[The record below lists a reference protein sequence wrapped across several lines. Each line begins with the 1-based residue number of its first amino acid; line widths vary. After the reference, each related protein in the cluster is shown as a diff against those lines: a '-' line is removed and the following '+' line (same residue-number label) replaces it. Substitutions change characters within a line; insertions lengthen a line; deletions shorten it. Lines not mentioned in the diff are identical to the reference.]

1 MRRTYFAF
9 KERYKNWVNILLLM
23 AIIALYF
30 HVFNLLT
37 YRYISIEF
45 KDLRPVH
52 EKVSVFYKGHKV
64 GYVYKME
71 LSNVNKSTFVYVILT
86 HKKMELPVNTK
97 AVLKKEV
104 IDGEKR
110 DYLELYYP
118 SKPSTAYVKNGA
130 ILEGSYTTDIETFM
144 ANQTPEDLESVRQNL
159 AQSAVELENTLS
171 ALGDLLVLMQDVVK
185 ENESNISDSTY
196 NLSKTTENLNQLTA
210 KFDKAISQKML
221 NNAAS
226 NIQESLVSVKNAT
239 DNLDSLSANFN
250 DVSVVV
256 KNDTLPQ
263 IQSTLKQTESLVQN
277 ANEVTNSIGNVL
289 DKPFGGFRFLFGRTV
304 PSN

>member
-1 MRRTYFAF
+1 MKITDFAS

-64 GYVYKME
+64 GHVYKME
-71 LSNVNKSTFVYVILT
+71 LSNVNKSTFVYVVLT
-86 HKKMELPVNTK
+86 HKKMELPVNTR
-97 AVLKKEV
+97 AVLKKEI
-104 IDGEKR
+104 IDGKKQ

-118 SKPSTAYVKNGA
+118 SKPSVAYIQNGT
-130 ILEGSYTTDIETFM
+130 ILEGSFTTDIESFM
-144 ANQTPEDLESVRQNL
+144 ANQNPEDLESVRQNL

-185 ENESNISDSTY
+185 DNEANISKSTY

-210 KFDKAISQKML
+210 KFDKAISQQML

-239 DNLDSLSANFN
+239 DNLNSLSDNFN

-263 IQSTLKQTESLVQN
+263 IQSTLKQTESLVRN

-289 DKPFGGFRFLFGRTV
+289 DKPFGGFRFLFGRTI